1 MGECMNAIHDFITNY
16 YIVQWATILS
26 PIIAVAL
33 AWWTSRSGARDTK
46 KLNKV
51 QLELMRLKIAKE
63 IEDAKTRFH
72 QLSKRESDDLRF
84 PKFMGT
90 PVDGKF
96 EKSRDLSDEKEFMS
110 NRLQTLN
117 NILQQLDGLNKTI

>member
-1 MGECMNAIHDFITNY
+1 MNAIHDFITNY

>member
-1 MGECMNAIHDFITNY
+1 MEEYMNAIQNFITNY

-26 PIIAVAL
+26 PIIAVVL

-63 IEDAKTRFH
+63 IEDTKMRYH
-72 QLSKRESDDLRF
+72 QIRKRELDDLR
-84 PKFMGT
+84 T
-90 PVDGKF
+90 PRFLGAQVDGKF